1 MGSVSREEEIMNP
14 IRVGNDPSLDL
25 RARKILRYADEA
37 DSSYKTDTFRVRRPG
52 RYFFNL
58 CIVCDAITPWITFH
72 GRQDFSFRARKKS

>member
-1 MGSVSREEEIMNP
+1 MNP
-14 IRVGNDPSLDL
+14 ILVGNDHSLDL

-58 CIVCDAITPWITFH
+58 CSACDTTTPWKIIYV
-72 GRQDFSFRARKKS
+72 RQGSFRVRKNS